1 MSKNELKV
9 LKLLQRKVLTFWQ
22 TEQILVA

>member
-9 LKLLQRKVLTFWQ
+9 LKLLRRKVQSFWQ

>member
-1 MSKNELKV
+1 MLKNEQKV
-9 LKLLQRKVLTFWQ
+9 LKLLRRKVLTFWQ

>member
-9 LKLLQRKVLTFWQ
+9 LKLLRRKVLTFWQ